1 MGFPEERIE
10 DLKTAIA
17 EACINAIEHGNKLDE
32 SLCVGVTLSITS
44 DSLEVRVLD
53 TGPGPKF
60 PVEVPDIDKKMH
72 EEQKSRGMGM
82 FLIEALVDEAE
93 WVSTPSSGSY
103 ARMLIRLPQS
113 ED

>member
-1 MGFPEERIE
+1 
-10 DLKTAIA
+10 
-17 EACINAIEHGNKLDE
+17 
-32 SLCVGVTLSITS
+32 
-44 DSLEVRVLD
+44 
-53 TGPGPKF
+53 
-60 PVEVPDIDKKMH
+60 
-72 EEQKSRGMGM
+72 M